1 MHATSLDPESPEMA
15 ALKQYSY
22 AEVAKHNT
30 PADLWMVI
38 DDKVYDVTKFQNE
51 HPGGEEV
58 LIEMAGKDATNEFN
72 DVGHSTDAKAQMKQF
87 VVGEIIEAE
96 RKKNVSKQDS
106 DSPSSSSG
114 SWFGALKAKL
124 FG

>member
-1 MHATSLDPESPEMA
+1 MAT
-15 ALKQYSY
+15 LKQYSY

-38 DDKVYDVTKFQNE
+38 DDKVYDVTKFQTE

-96 RKKNVSKQDS
+96 RKKNAPKQDWQQTAII
-106 DSPSSSSG
+106 SG
-114 SWFGALKAKL
+114 SALALGLGLVLLYRALKK
-124 FG
+124 

>member
-1 MHATSLDPESPEMA
+1 MA
-15 ALKQYSY
+15 SLKQCTL

-30 PADLWMVI
+30 KADLWMVI

-72 DVGHSTDAKAQMKQF
+72 DVGHSTDAKEQMKQF
-87 VVGEIIEAE
+87 IVGEIVEAE
-96 RKKNVSKQDS
+96 RKKKATKQDWQRTVTIA
-106 DSPSSSSG
+106 G
-114 SWFGALKAKL
+114 SAVILGIGLVLIYKALKK
-124 FG
+124 

>member
-1 MHATSLDPESPEMA
+1 MS
-15 ALKQYSY
+15 ALTQYSR

-30 PADLWMVI
+30 QQDLWFVI

-58 LIEMAGKDATNEFN
+58 LFEAAGKDSTNEFN
-72 DVGHSTDAKAQMKQF
+72 DVGHSTDAKQQMKQYL
-87 VVGEIIEAE
+87 VGEIIESE
-96 RKKNVSKQDS
+96 RTKKTKETDTT
-106 DSPSSSSG
+106 SPSASGG
-114 SWFGALKAKL
+114 SWLGSLKAKL

>member
-1 MHATSLDPESPEMA
+1 MA
-15 ALKQYSY
+15 ALKQYSF

-30 PADLWMVI
+30 ATDLWMVI

-58 LIEMAGKDATNEFN
+58 LIEMAGKDATNEFV
-72 DVGHSTDAKAQMKQF
+72 DVGHSTDAKEQMKQF
-87 VVGEIIEAE
+87 VVGEIVEAE
-96 RKKNVSKQDS
+96 RKKKAATQDS
-106 DSPSSSSG
+106 ASPSSSSG
-114 SWFGALKAKL
+114 SWFSALKTKL